1 VVNLWVNRLIGDAQP
16 GMETKYTFTARNP
29 YKANSALVPAG
40 LLGPVRLLR
49 ADPVES
55 GGGNR

>member
-1 VVNLWVNRLIGDAQP
+1 
-16 GMETKYTFTARNP
+16 METKYTFTARNP